1 MDFSLNEDQRA
12 LQESVRKFATS
23 ELPDIAVEV
32 ERSGESL
39 GPEAMKKFADMGY
52 LGVNLP
58 TELGGQ
64 GLGYLEAVIVME
76 EIAKISSPLA
86 FPVFESSFG
95 PLLAVVHF
103 APDELKQRIVP
114 KVCPGEMIVAVAM
127 SEANAGT
134 ALTDLTTKAET
145 VGDEIVINGNKRW
158 CSGAGHS
165 GAYVVLPYVGCAGSA
180 WNRCSSG

>member
-1 MDFSLNEDQRA
+1 MDFSLSEDQRA
-12 LQESVRKFATS
+12 LRESVRKFATS
-23 ELPDIAVEV
+23 ELPEVAVEV
-32 ERSGESL
+32 EKSRESP
-39 GPEAMKKFADMGY
+39 GPELMKKFADMGY

-64 GLGYLEAVIVME
+64 GLGHLEAIIVME

-103 APDELKQRIVP
+103 APHELKQRIVP
-114 KVCPGEMIVAVAM
+114 QVCAGEMIVVVAM
-127 SEANAGT
+127 SEPNAGT
-134 ALTDLTTKAET
+134 ALTDLTTKAEA

-180 WNRCSSG
+180 LNRCSSG